1 MNNIFFYILLL
12 IFFSNCSFNS
22 QSSFWTKEKKIKEQA
37 KYIKIYKFSENEE
50 ISINEFN
57 KDIKLKFNAKLLNNS
72 FVNNLDNN
80 NSMISY
86 DGSLQKVSKY
96 NPNQNWNQKC
106 VKTNH
111 IRNGTPKQQSKI
123 KVKKQTSEA
132 ITHKQCWST
141 K

>member
-22 QSSFWTKEKKIKEQA
+22 QSSFWTKEKKIKAQA

-80 NSMISY
+80 NSMINY

-96 NPNQNWNQKC
+96 KF
-106 VKTNH
+106 
-111 IRNGTPKQQSKI
+111 SKI
-123 KVKKQTSEA
+123 KNFNKLEPDL
-132 ITHKQCWST
+132 IFHNNG
-141 K
+141 